1 MTPFDEDDA
10 GGDLRA
16 LMLAVEVPDSGADV
30 QRAITTGRRA
40 RRRTAVMSAA
50 TAVVVFA
57 AVGTFVAFG
66 PMRAGPPDAPA
77 ASATPAAPLDAA
89 AICSPAA
96 LDLPPGSAD
105 ASTTTID
112 PAGRIVGG
120 YADEQQPKPVVWR
133 DGRPEVVPGVT
144 GVVTDV
150 ASDGTVVGFAV
161 SDQHNAVGWVV
172 RGGKA
177 TNLAVPPGYQFATPM
192 AINANGMIVGAVSTA
207 AAESSVPAA
216 WSVDG
221 AVHLLTVPSGVGDA
235 SKASTARDVADDGTV
250 VGEVHGFAMMWRP
263 DGTPHVLP
271 AAPNGYGGQAMGI
284 AGHYAYG
291 VSSYAAVRWDLRTDE
306 VAVMRLEGVTNVR
319 AGTASGLAL
328 ITGDGLGR
336 TVLQAEDGSSIHLN
350 GPNNEFAS
358 AAAVSGDGSTIA
370 GTFVVG
376 DVNHPVVWHCG

>member
-1 MTPFDEDDA
+1 
-10 GGDLRA
+10 
-16 LMLAVEVPDSGADV
+16 
-30 QRAITTGRRA
+30 
-40 RRRTAVMSAA
+40 
-50 TAVVVFA
+50 
-57 AVGTFVAFG
+57 
-66 PMRAGPPDAPA
+66 
-77 ASATPAAPLDAA
+77 
-89 AICSPAA
+89 
-96 LDLPPGSAD
+96 
-105 ASTTTID
+105 
-112 PAGRIVGG
+112 
-120 YADEQQPKPVVWR
+120 
-133 DGRPEVVPGVT
+133 
-144 GVVTDV
+144 
-150 ASDGTVVGFAV
+150 
-161 SDQHNAVGWVV
+161 
-172 RGGKA
+172 
-177 TNLAVPPGYQFATPM
+177 
-192 AINANGMIVGAVSTA
+192 
-207 AAESSVPAA
+207 
-216 WSVDG
+216 
-221 AVHLLTVPSGVGDA
+221 
-235 SKASTARDVADDGTV
+235 
-250 VGEVHGFAMMWRP
+250 MMWRP